1 MNISKFADKGPAA
14 KTEEVKDWL
23 YLWGNKSELRRYQDG
38 SILYTNRGYFCH
50 SVQYSL
56 VL

>member
-50 SVQYSL
+50 SVQYSM